1 MTELLQPNG
10 DFDINN
16 PHDRSHDSNDQ
27 LPTPLLTPLIGSP
40 LLQTLAVGRDEPVFD
55 SLSEKLKTPT
65 SAQNA
70 TASAKEPLPPL
81 STPVA
86 TVNGHK
92 EIATSHRTND
102 GGERRR
108 AASDRLATPGMVTG
122 GSERLDKVLKL
133 SPQELKELTLD
144 AGSLPVRVATPTLSE
159 EEMPFSAPP
168 YPVKMMSEARSDD
181 QRVWEKWEVEE
192 GSRGRPT
199 AYRTRRHGS
208 FMTGKGKVGEEIK
221 GDASAK
227 GEDRSFDVLQSR
239 PVMPARTASTP
250 PNIRRKA
257 SSRGHSSKDTTSH
270 KKFERIALPPLE
282 VPEDKEE
289 VARPSMNGHAKAL
302 ASTPTPMTA
311 SILPIPPL
319 SIPTFLQLEL
329 DAEEPS
335 QLYIHRPAS
344 TDIPYESSAVKFER
358 LENFLLL
365 PGHLE
370 GTLLFGAAAC
380 FDAWLYNLTI
390 LPLRFLRALAIL
402 GEWWLRNAWKEIC
415 DLVDFVYRGIGRL
428 WRRKRSGSAPPG
440 SGTPATQPPSRR
452 QSIASDLPPLQLP
465 SARKDHALP
474 AWSEQPKRIHKSSVR
489 RHRRTRSTPSLLLP
503 NHKADLLKGFLIICS
518 SFLLMYLD
526 PSRMYHNIRG
536 QAAIKLYVIYNMLE
550 VADKLLGSIGQD
562 ILECL
567 FSRETLERK
576 PDGRSKVLRPVSL
589 FLLSLIYNVI
599 HASALFYQVITLNV
613 AVNSYSNALLTLL
626 MSNQFVEIK
635 GAVFK
640 KFEKENLF
648 QMCCADVVERFQ
660 LLLML
665 LIIAMRNIV
674 EVGGLSISF
683 TSPSNGFAA
692 SPTADTPPSANATGT
707 PFSSSSILPQSF
719 NILPSTILSGQVLTP
734 FLIVIAS
741 EMLVD
746 WLKYAYI
753 NKFNNFRPAIFGR
766 FFDVLARDYYT
777 HAFSGEGGAN
787 LGLTRRI
794 GLPVF
799 PLTCLFVRACVQT
812 WGMLVGSW
820 GPSVKPLVMSSVTSL
835 AIEEDLPTSTPATVA
850 ALAHIDRLFRK
861 ALNFESTAADS
872 GGSGLPS
879 WISYVWREWTRLDDF
894 TAAFTTVSLVLIVY
908 LLLLAFKLVW
918 GMFLLALARR
928 RYMGMQMREQERE
941 RADRERNERA
951 SRTADVLVEGKRAGG
966 WGQVE
971 VGDERR
977 KVIYEDDREGLVRVR
992 EKERKVEE
1000 TKRRGEEVDYGRV
1013 RRYDMVAKRIW

>member
-10 DFDINN
+10 DLDIHN
-16 PHDRSHDSNDQ
+16 PHKQENEQ

-40 LLQTLAVGRDEPVFD
+40 LLQTLAQGRDDAVFE
-55 SLSEKLKTPT
+55 SLDQRLKTT
-65 SAQNA
+65 TTA
-70 TASAKEPLPPL
+70 TEPLPPIA
-81 STPVA
+81 TPA
-86 TVNGHK
+86 THVNGHK
-92 EIATSHRTND
+92 EAAQKTSD
-102 GGERRR
+102 GGERKR
-108 AASDRLATPGMVTG
+108 AASDRLATPGMTVSVG
-122 GSERLDKVLKL
+122 GSERLEKVLKL
-133 SPQELKELTLD
+133 SPQELKEFTLD
-144 AGSLPVRVATPTLSE
+144 AGSLPVRVATPTPSE

-168 YPVKMMSEARSDD
+168 YPKHTNEEGRRD
-181 QRVWEKWEVEE
+181 QAVWEKWAQDEE
-192 GSRGRPT
+192 GRRGRPT

-208 FMTGKGKVGEEIK
+208 FMTGKKVDE
-221 GDASAK
+221 DASAS
-227 GEDRSFDVLQSR
+227 GSASARGGDGVFDVLPPTR
-239 PVMPARTASTP
+239 PILPVRTASTP

-257 SSRGHSSKDTTSH
+257 SSRGHLSKEAASSSQ
-270 KKFERIALPPLE
+270 KKFERITLPSSD
-282 VPEDKEE
+282 VTEDREE
-289 VARPSMNGHAKAL
+289 AASRERMNGHAKASS
-302 ASTPTPMTA
+302 ATTPTPMVA

-335 QLYIHRPAS
+335 QLYIQRSAS

-415 DLVDFVYRGIGRL
+415 DLIDFVYRGIGRL
-428 WRRKRSGSAPPG
+428 WRRKRTGSAPPG
-440 SGTPATQPPSRR
+440 SSTPATQPSSRR
-452 QSIASDLPPLQLP
+452 PSVAAELPPLQLP
-465 SARKDHALP
+465 SARKESRSESHGLLHAWP
-474 AWSEQPKRIHKSSVR
+474 EPPKRLRKNSTR

-518 SFLLMYLD
+518 SLLLMYLD

-576 PDGRSKVLRPVSL
+576 PDGRSKVLRPFSL
-589 FLLSLIYNVI
+589 FVLSLIYNVV

-683 TSPSNGFAA
+683 SSSGSAFAA
-692 SPTADTPPSANATGT
+692 SPTNDAPPSANATGT
-707 PFSSSSILPQSF
+707 PFSSSAILPKSF
-719 NILPSTILSGQVLTP
+719 NILPALPGKVLTP

-741 EMLVD
+741 EMVVD

-753 NKFNNFRPAIFGR
+753 NKFNNFRPHIFGR
-766 FFDVLARDYYT
+766 FYDVLAKDYYT
-777 HAFSGEGGAN
+777 HAFREGQN
-787 LGLTRRI
+787 LTRRI

-799 PLTCLFVRACVQT
+799 PLTCLFVRASVQT
-812 WGMLVGSW
+812 YHMLVGTM
-820 GPSVKPLVMSSVTSL
+820 GASVPPVMSTMTSL
-835 AIEEDLPTSTPATVA
+835 ALEEDLPTSTPATMA
-850 ALAHIDRLFRK
+850 ALAHIDRLFRR
-861 ALNFESTAADS
+861 ALNFEGETNLSSFAW
-872 GGSGLPS
+872 L
-879 WISYVWREWTRLDDF
+879 RFDDF
-894 TAAFTTVSLVLIVY
+894 TSVFTTTTLVLIVY
-908 LLLLAFKLVW
+908 LLLLGFKLVW

-928 RYMGMQMREQERE
+928 RYMGVRLREQERE
-941 RADRERNERA
+941 QE
-951 SRTADVLVEGKRAGG
+951 SDVLVEGRRAGG

-971 VGDERR
+971 VGEERR
-977 KVIYEDDREGLVRVR
+977 KVIYEGDGEGLRKVR
-992 EKERKVEE
+992 EKERKGEE
-1000 TKRRGEEVDYGRV
+1000 ARRKGTEVDYGRV

>member
-1 MTELLQPNG
+1 MPG
-10 DFDINN
+10 
-16 PHDRSHDSNDQ
+16 
-27 LPTPLLTPLIGSP
+27 IG
-40 LLQTLAVGRDEPVFD
+40 V
-55 SLSEKLKTPT
+55 
-65 SAQNA
+65 
-70 TASAKEPLPPL
+70 
-81 STPVA
+81 
-86 TVNGHK
+86 
-92 EIATSHRTND
+92 
-102 GGERRR
+102 
-108 AASDRLATPGMVTG
+108 G
-122 GSERLDKVLKL
+122 GSERLEKVLKL

-144 AGSLPVRVATPTLSE
+144 AGSLPVRLGTPTPGDDMAE
-159 EEMPFSAPP
+159 ETPFSAPP
-168 YPVKMMSEARSDD
+168 HRTTHITEDA
-181 QRVWEKWEVEE
+181 QRPMDGESWEKWEKGE
-192 GSRGRPT
+192 SQRGRPT
-199 AYRTRRHGS
+199 TLKTRRHGS
-208 FMTGKGKVGEEIK
+208 FMVGKERL
-221 GDASAK
+221 
-227 GEDRSFDVLQSR
+227 EDTRDDKERTFDLSHSR
-239 PVMPARTASTP
+239 PAIPARTASTP

-257 SSRGHSSKDTTSH
+257 SSRGQTSKDTATSQQ
-270 KKFERIALPPLE
+270 KKLEKPPLPPLDIS
-282 VPEDKEE
+282 EDKEE
-289 VARPSMNGHAKAL
+289 MAKLKMNGHAKGMAT
-302 ASTPTPMTA
+302 TPSPLPAPM
-311 SILPIPPL
+311 LPIPPL

-335 QLYIHRPAS
+335 QLYIQRSAGI
-344 TDIPYESSAVKFER
+344 DIPYESSAVKFER

-380 FDAWLYNLTI
+380 FDAWLYTMTI

-440 SGTPATQPPSRR
+440 SGTPSSQPPSRR
-452 QSIASDLPPLQLP
+452 MSNAADLPPLP
-465 SARKDHALP
+465 PPRKDLN
-474 AWSEQPKRIHKSSVR
+474 SEGNGMLHSRPEMPKRLRKNSAR
-489 RHRRTRSTPSLLLP
+489 RHRRTRSTPSLLMP

-518 SFLLMYLD
+518 SCLLMYLD

-576 PDGRSKVLRPVSL
+576 PDGRSKVLRPFSL
-589 FLLSLIYNVI
+589 FILSLLYNVL

-674 EVGGLSISF
+674 EVGGLSLSF
-683 TSPSNGFAA
+683 GSSSPGA
-692 SPTADTPPSANATGT
+692 SPTNSSPPVTNATGT
-707 PFSSSSILPQSF
+707 PFSSSAILPKSF
-719 NILPSTILSGQVLTP
+719 NILPTFPGKVLTP

-741 EMLVD
+741 ETLVD

-753 NKFNNFRPAIFGR
+753 NKFNNFRPHIFGR
-766 FFDVLARDYYT
+766 FYDVLARDYYT
-777 HAFSGEGGAN
+777 HAFGDQN
-787 LGLTRRI
+787 LTRRI

-799 PLTCLFVRACVQT
+799 PLACLFVRASVQT
-812 WGMLVGSW
+812 YQTLVATHF
-820 GPSVKPLVMSSVTSL
+820 PSPIPSPITSL
-835 AIEEDLPTSTPATVA
+835 ALEEELPTSTPATMA
-850 ALAHIDRLFRK
+850 ALKHIDRLFRR
-861 ALNFESTAADS
+861 ALGKSGFEGASVPSFSWLRFDDLTAT
-872 GGSGLPS
+872 L
-879 WISYVWREWTRLDDF
+879 
-894 TAAFTTVSLVLIVY
+894 TTVTLLLIVY
-908 LLLLAFKLVW
+908 LLLLGFKLVW

-928 RYMGMQMREQERE
+928 RYASMALREQEVVD
-941 RADRERNERA
+941 A
-951 SRTADVLVEGKRAGG
+951 EGKRRGG
-966 WGQVE
+966 WGVVE
-971 VGDERR
+971 VGEERR
-977 KVIYEDDREGLVRVR
+977 RTVYEGDEAGLRKV
-992 EKERKVEE
+992 KERERK
-1000 TKRRGEEVDYGRV
+1000 GEGEKGREVDYGRI